1 MIEKIL
7 KYNQL
12 WSDLQ
17 KLSDE
22 SFFRQLREG
31 QDPEYLWIGCSDS
44 RVPAETL
51 LGLQPGQLFVHRNV
65 ANVVKTDDDNS
76 MSVLQFAVDVLK
88 VRHIIICGHSDCG
101 GIKAALN
108 GGVDSYL
115 ENWLKDV
122 RQIAIDCKDA
132 PYFKDADEKRRK
144 ELLTEMNVR
153 HQVKTLASHPL
164 IQQAWKNGQRM
175 AIHGWVFH
183 VGTGLIQDLDVSVSG
198 CLDTSK

>member
-22 SFFRQLREG
+22 TFFRQLKEG